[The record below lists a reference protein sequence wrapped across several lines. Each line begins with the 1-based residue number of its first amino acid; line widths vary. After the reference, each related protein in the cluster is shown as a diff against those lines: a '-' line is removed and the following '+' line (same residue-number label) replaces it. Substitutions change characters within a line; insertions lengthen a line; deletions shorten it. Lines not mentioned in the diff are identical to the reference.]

1 MSYALIESDLGDGR
15 YRVRLD
21 SGENQRKALISAN
34 ELAMAQITF
43 KMDVARDAVLVA
55 EQQEAESRA
64 AIQQLIDQLVVVQV
78 SDPTLA
84 ELTKNLLNDAKLR
97 YGRLVAS
104 HSPIRRQYETLKAAH
119 AEGVKRRIRFSAL
132 ETTSYRDA
140 WCADYTTEAQG
151 YVATIDIPGDSSLVL
166 LAPGCRPWYG
176 GDGTVST
183 ERKTGNIVALEAQKA
198 PLADEAGE
206 LTNTL
211 IPQAVTLEATLVA
224 ERNAALAAVQAVST
238 QANRDALAR
247 ATAALDA
254 QRAALQQLRG
264 REAVLQKQ
272 ITRLDFQIATWNAR
286 PASDSPNYGD
296 GRYRARELCSPE
308 QAFFNAAIFP
318 GWQKFKPTYRWGT
331 ITYLDPD
338 NNLANVTLGPASSTA
353 SRLNTNQSPQL
364 NGVPI
369 RYMTCNAEAFE
380 VGDNVVI
387 GFGTMTEV
395 EGEEGSTLAW
405 SSSQRW
411 EEPVII
417 GFLDTPRRCR
427 PWPEAIYMDLW
438 FETLVGPVGPSL
450 LWTDACWRTGGCD
463 GWERMQVDN
472 LYTTEVAP
480 TATHSFRLD
489 APVFSQEG
497 DGVDDYQPYFTINV
511 EGGTFGTT
519 LWSDESSAYLWDVG
533 GGRVPAGASC
543 RSVSLVVPVDDSV
556 YVQEVTCTA
565 YLHSVVTDQGVVGSG
580 DCSQFAP
587 AVSGAWLVDGSLP
600 GAAETVPF
608 TATPIFDQPSAF
620 EFLQAMGA
628 APTKISVTRGGQA
641 ASAKEYVLSDTGVFT
656 ETVVDQYTRT
666 RWRMIYTKPE

>member
-1 MSYALIESDLGDGR
+1 MSYALIESNLGDGR
-15 YRVRLD
+15 FRVRLD
-21 SGENQRKALISAN
+21 AGENQRKALINAN
-34 ELAMAQITF
+34 ELAIASITY

-55 EQQEAESRA
+55 EQIEAQARQS
-64 AIQQLIDQLVVVQV
+64 IQFLIEQIVIV
-78 SDPTLA
+78 STDPTA
-84 ELTKNLLNDAKLR
+84 YKLTVALLNDAKAS
-97 YGRLVAS
+97 YARLVAS
-104 HSPIRRQYETLKAAH
+104 HSPVRRQLETLKAAH
-119 AEGVKRRIRFSAL
+119 AEGVKRRIRFATL
-132 ETTSYRDA
+132 ETTTYRDA
-140 WCADYTTEAQG
+140 WCADYTTEAEG

-166 LAPGCRPWYG
+166 LAPGCRPWSG
-176 GDGTVST
+176 GDGTIST
-183 ERKTGNIVALEAQKA
+183 ERKSGNIAALDAQKA
-198 PLADEAGE
+198 PLAEEAGE
-206 LTNTL
+206 ITNTL
-211 IPQAVTLEATLVA
+211 IPQAVTLEATLVS
-224 ERNAALAAVQAVST
+224 ERNAALAAVQASPT
-238 QANRDALAR
+238 QANNAALTR
-247 ATAALDA
+247 ATARLDA

-272 ITRLDFQIATWNAR
+272 ITSLDFQIATWNAR

-331 ITYLDPD
+331 ITYLDQD

-369 RYMTCNAEAFE
+369 RYMTCDAEAFE

-387 GFGTMTEV
+387 GFGRIDV
-395 EGEEGSTLAW
+395 VGEGESRELNW
-405 SSSQRW
+405 SSTQRW

-438 FETLVGPVGPSL
+438 FETIVGSVGPSL
-450 LWTDACWRTGGCD
+450 LWTDACWRPGPCG
-463 GWERMQVDN
+463 GWERTEVDN

-489 APVFSQEG
+489 APVFNQEG
-497 DGVDDYQPYFTINV
+497 DGTDNYQPYFTINV

-543 RSVSLVVPVDDSV
+543 RSVSLVPDAEFV
-556 YVQEVTCTA
+556 YVQEVICTA
-565 YLHSVVTDQGVVGSG
+565 YLHSVVTDIGVVGGG

-587 AVSGAWLVDGSLP
+587 AVSGAWLVGGSLP

-620 EFLQAMGA
+620 EFLQSIGA
-628 APTKISVTRGGQA
+628 APTKISVTRGNQA

-656 ETVVDQYTRT
+656 ETVADQYTRT
-666 RWRMIYTKPE
+666 RWRMTYTKPE